1 MKIVNKNPR
10 ILREEKQEKTTDI
23 FRCKFCGQ
31 LQGCSPDGKI
41 GMYSYKI
48 LRQHEL
54 ICTRRPI

>member
-1 MKIVNKNPR
+1 MKITNHNPR
-10 ILREEKQEKTTDI
+10 RIRKEKLQKTTDI

-48 LRQHEL
+48 LRIHEKL
-54 ICTRRPI
+54 CSKRV